1 MVRKGYKRLELTF
14 AESDESEMELWNYI
28 ENKAKDNNIGKT
40 KLIKN
45 MIHREM
51 RNEK

>member
-1 MVRKGYKRLELTF
+1 MRKGYKRLELTF
-14 AESDESEMELWNYI
+14 AESDESEMEMWKFI
-28 ENKAKDNNIGKT
+28 EDKAKNNNIGKT